1 MASIQRNKS
10 GNWESRIR
18 KRGYPQQTATF
29 DTKAQAREWANKI
42 EDEIARGRFVDR
54 REAESTT
61 LGEALDRYLHEVTPQ
76 KRSADREK
84 RNARVVHISKI
95 AAMSM
100 ALIRSKHVSQFVQ
113 EQQERG
119 VAANTIRLYL
129 ALISHLF
136 TIARR
141 EWGMD
146 SLENPVQFAR
156 KPRLPAGRDRR
167 LSSKEEFELLAS
179 AVPDM
184 RDAVVFA
191 VETATRRGELAR
203 MEWQDVDLTAGTAAI
218 RETKTGEP
226 RTIPLTPRAGA
237 TLMQRLLANLLS
249 GKSRN
254 QVFPWR
260 DEGSISHAFADL
272 CRELKIEDLR
282 WHDLRHEATSRL
294 FERGLGLQEVAAI
307 TGHKTWTMLK
317 RYTHPRAEDL
327 ARKLAALDTRPENS

>member
-1 MASIQRNKS
+1 MASFQRNKS
-10 GNWESRIR
+10 GNWECRIR

-29 DTKAQAREWANKI
+29 DTKAQAREWANNI
-42 EDEIARGRFVDR
+42 EDEMARGRFVDR

-61 LGEALDRYLHEVTPQ
+61 LGEALDRYLREVTPQ

-84 RNARVVHISKI
+84 RNARVVHSSKI

-113 EQQERG
+113 DQQERG
-119 VAANTIRLYL
+119 VGANTIRLYL
-129 ALISHLF
+129 ALLSHLF
-136 TIARR
+136 TVARR
-141 EWGMD
+141 DWGME

-156 KPRLPAGRDRR
+156 KPRLPAGRERR
-167 LSSKEEFELLAS
+167 LSPKEEFELLAS
-179 AVPDM
+179 AAPDM

-191 VETATRRGELAR
+191 VETAMRRGELAR
-203 MEWQDVDLTAGTAAI
+203 LEWQDVYLTAGTATI
-218 RETKTGEP
+218 RETKSGEP
-226 RTIPLTPRAGA
+226 RTIPLTPRAA
-237 TLMQRLLANLLS
+237 AILMQRCLANLLS
-249 GKSRN
+249 GKNGNR
-254 QVFPWR
+254 VFPWR

-307 TGHKTWTMLK
+307 TGHKTWAMLK
-317 RYTHPRAEDL
+317 RYTHPRAHELVQKL
-327 ARKLAALDTRPENS
+327 ARK